1 MKRLAIVMLLLSAFM
16 SLSVDLKAQSETKE
30 LIVVLNKNYTYEDPR
45 WGSPVELKRGEA
57 ISVYDKA
64 GASYEYWPYPAA
76 DVAIPKKVAHV
87 PGTVKGER
95 CLIVTTNGLRLLEK
109 PSAQSPYYCYNADS
123 GASVAHNQFVS
134 DKARPATDDWG
145 LQADWQPYTY
155 PKGTRLPYKGK
166 QGNFYKTEI
175 DGQEFYISAKQCQ
188 LK

>member
-87 PGTVKGER
+87 PGTA
-95 CLIVTTNGLRLLEK
+95 
-109 PSAQSPYYCYNADS
+109 SAQSPYYCYNADS

-155 PKGTRLPYKGK
+155 PKGTRLLYQGK
-166 QGNFYKTEI
+166 QGNFYKTKI
-175 DGQEFYISAKQCQ
+175 GGQEFYISAKQCQ

>member
-30 LIVVLNKNYTYEDPR
+30 LM
-45 WGSPVELKRGEA
+45 GSPVELKRGEA

-134 DKARPATDDWG
+134 DNARPATDDWG

-155 PKGTRLPYKGK
+155 PKGTRLLYQGK
-166 QGNFYKTEI
+166 QGNFYKTKI
-175 DGQEFYISAKQCQ
+175 GGQEFYISAKQCQ

>member
-1 MKRLAIVMLLLSAFM
+1 MKRLAIVILLLSAFM

-30 LIVVLNKNYTYEDPR
+30 LIVVLNRNYTYEDPR

-87 PGTVKGER
+87 PGTVKGEC

-134 DKARPATDDWG
+134 DKARPA
-145 LQADWQPYTY
+145 DWQPYTY
-155 PKGTRLPYKGK
+155 SKGTRLPYKGK
-166 QGNFYKTEI
+166 QGNFYKTKI
-175 DGQEFYISAKQCQ
+175 GGQEFYISAKQCQ